1 MLHTH
6 LPDHPHAVRAALGQR
21 FARGEITKEQY
32 EETRRALER
41 SRASASPSTDMPR
54 TFIAASAV
62 PASE

>member
-6 LPDHPHAVRAALGQR
+6 LPDHPHAIRAALGQR

-41 SRASASPSTDMPR
+41 
-54 TFIAASAV
+54 
-62 PASE
+62 